1 MKTSISQRSAT
12 MSSDDTTQARTSH
25 ILDHEP
31 DMVQPHLENNTALV
45 AQTLDRATHR
55 FVDRLFPGQLGRIV
69 QHHELA
75 QLQTGFE
82 YRRRALQMAVE
93 TKLQAVEEMCNHV
106 LVTGKSEIRRKRQE
120 FFAEQKLKLQESI
133 NAYAERFHAETDRR
147 FDALAAMRNDYMRSR
162 EEERLLRAVDEF
174 HSMIEQLGQEFLE
187 IIREGIKRG

>member
-1 MKTSISQRSAT
+1 
-12 MSSDDTTQARTSH
+12 MSSDDTTQTRTTH
-25 ILDHEP
+25 ILDREP
-31 DMVQPHLENNTALV
+31 EVLQPHMETNTALV
-45 AQTLDRATHR
+45 TQTLDRTSYR

-69 QHHELA
+69 QAHELA

-174 HSMIEQLGQEFLE
+174 HSMIEHLGQEFLA
-187 IIREGIKRG
+187 IIREGITRG